1 MKTVTFTVSG
11 MTCHACVKR
20 VQTAL
25 LPLAE
30 SVTVNLN
37 PPQAIVQ
44 SPKVSDVQLINALAG
59 SHYSLSPDPL
69 SAISKAPAQKSW
81 LQTYQPLLLIVG
93 YIAIASVLVQ
103 IPLGAITWH
112 ETMRYFMAGFFLT
125 FSLFKMLDVKAF
137 AQAYAGY
144 DLLAANWQPW
154 GYIYPFVELGLGLAY
169 LANWQPNLTNA
180 VTFVVMGVSAIGVIR
195 AVLKRQTI
203 RCACLGS
210 VFELPMSTVTIIED
224 FAMLAMA
231 AFMLATI

>member
-11 MTCHACVKR
+11 MTCQACVKR

-25 LPLAE
+25 QPLAE
-30 SVTVNLN
+30 AVTVNLS
-37 PPQAIVQ
+37 PPQAIVR

-59 SHYSLSPDPL
+59 SHYALSPDPL
-69 SAISKAPAQKSW
+69 TANDNAAAQKTW
-81 LQTYQPLLLIVG
+81 LQAYQPLLLIVG
-93 YIAIASVLVQ
+93 YIAIASVVVQ

-144 DLLAANWQPW
+144 DLLAASWKPW
-154 GYIYPFVELGLGLAY
+154 GYIYPFVELVLGLAY

-180 VTFVVMGVSAIGVIR
+180 ATLVVMGVSAVGVIR
-195 AVLKRQTI
+195 AVLNKQTI

-224 FAMLAMA
+224 LAMVAMA
-231 AFMLATI
+231 AFMLAAV